1 MTPEPTSDKEVE
13 TKEVETK
20 EVETK
25 EVETKETNIP
35 TSKYFTEGNKSTG
48 LQVEVCSTYNPQ
60 LYVRALVRTS
70 LFCTYKVRLYHTYVN
85 THAVKLSCSLVH
97 VTCFMY
103 IIMIGVV
110 IRWTRQ

>member
-1 MTPEPTSDKEVE
+1 MTPEPTSDKEVETKEVE

-35 TSKYFTEGNKSTG
+35 TSKYFTEGYKSTG

-60 LYVRALVRTS
+60 LYVHALVRTS
-70 LFCTYKVRLYHTYVN
+70 LSCT
-85 THAVKLSCSLVH
+85 
-97 VTCFMY
+97 MY
-103 IIMIGVV
+103 DCT
-110 IRWTRQ
+110 TRT